1 MGIRLPSLPRTSAP
15 SRLARSRRWLA
26 TLTLLASLAAGCGGG
41 QATARPSATS
51 PKTSSTA
58 HATGTTP
65 SPSASAT
72 PTSYCDA
79 QDTTIPGAAAFLAG
93 KGAHPTGLTA
103 VQEAWFD
110 MDAAIVPACSE
121 IVPDPPA
128 VTTQNLTNGGLS
140 SADFR
145 TWVTEDQMFW
155 TLMEWAQQ
163 HGQASYMQYL
173 LSGGSSSA
181 VVFVRAGGKI
191 VDTPACEY
199 LETVYALP
207 VTGEQMSDLTG
218 TRESSPGVAFVGS
231 SVGPC
236 SSTWTA
242 ASGSVDVHPLAS
254 GPAAWEVDIT
264 NVNTNAALG
273 KYLTYEASWVQGG
286 NETADA
292 LIAEAQSS
300 G

>member
-1 MGIRLPSLPRTSAP
+1 VGIPLPTVPGSSSLP
-15 SRLARSRRWLA
+15 RLARSRRWLA

-41 QATARPSATS
+41 QAVASRTAAP

-65 SPSASAT
+65 SSNASAT

-79 QDTTIPGAAAFLAG
+79 QDTTIPGAAAYL
-93 KGAHPTGLTA
+93 TGGPQPSNLTA
-103 VQEAWFD
+103 VQQAWLQ
-110 MDAAIVPACSE
+110 MQSSMVPACSE

-128 VTTQNLTNGGLS
+128 VQTKNLTNGELSDAGLQ
-140 SADFR
+140 
-145 TWVTEDQMFW
+145 TWVTEDEEFW
-155 TLMEWAQQ
+155 SLMEWGQQ
-163 HGQASYMQYL
+163 HGQAAFMQYL
-173 LSGGSSSA
+173 LAGGSNNA
-181 VVFVRAGGKI
+181 VPFVQAGGKI

-199 LETVYALP
+199 LENVDAVS

-218 TRESSPGVAFVGS
+218 TRESNPGVAYVGS

-242 ASGSVDVHPLAS
+242 ASGSVSVNPVAS
-254 GPAAWEVDIT
+254 GDAVWEVDIT
-264 NVNTNAALG
+264 NVESGAALG
-273 KYLTYEASWVQGG
+273 QYLIYEASWVQGG
-286 NETADA
+286 DATADA
-292 LIAEAQSS
+292 LIQQVQST

>member
-1 MGIRLPSLPRTSAP
+1 
-15 SRLARSRRWLA
+15 
-26 TLTLLASLAAGCGGG
+26 
-41 QATARPSATS
+41 
-51 PKTSSTA
+51 
-58 HATGTTP
+58 
-65 SPSASAT
+65 
-72 PTSYCDA
+72 
-79 QDTTIPGAAAFLAG
+79 
-93 KGAHPTGLTA
+93 
-103 VQEAWFD
+103 VQQAWFQ
-110 MDAAIVPACSE
+110 MQASMVPACSE
-121 IVPDPPA
+121 IVPDPAPD
-128 VTTQNLTNGGLS
+128 TTHNLTNGVLS

-163 HGQASYMQYL
+163 HAQASYMQYL

-181 VVFVRAGGKI
+181 VVFIRGGGKI

-218 TRESSPGVAFVGS
+218 TRESSPGVAFVGGS
-231 SVGPC
+231 AGPC
-236 SSTWTA
+236 SSTWTT
-242 ASGSVDVHPLAS
+242 ASGSVDVHSLAS
-254 GPAAWEVDIT
+254 GTAAWEVDIT
-264 NVNTNAALG
+264 NGKTNAALG
-273 KYLTYEASWVQGG
+273 NYLTYEASWVQGG

>member
-1 MGIRLPSLPRTSAP
+1 V
-15 SRLARSRRWLA
+15 ARARRWLA

-41 QATARPSATS
+41 HATAHASAT
-51 PKTSSTA
+51 PLTTSSTA
-58 HATGTTP
+58 HANGTTP

-79 QDTTIPGAAAFLAG
+79 QDTPIPGAAAFLSG
-93 KGAHPTGLTA
+93 QGPQPTNLTA
-103 VQEAWFD
+103 VQQAWFQIQAS
-110 MDAAIVPACSE
+110 MVPACSE
-121 IVPDPPA
+121 IVADPPP
-128 VTTQNLTNGGLS
+128 VTTQNLTNGMLS

-173 LSGGSSSA
+173 LSGGSNSA
-181 VVFVRAGGKI
+181 VVFVRAGGRI

-231 SVGPC
+231 SMGPC

-242 ASGSVDVHPLAS
+242 ASGSVDVHPLAP
-254 GPAAWEVDIT
+254 GAAAWEVDIT

-273 KYLTYEASWVQGG
+273 KNLTYEASWVQGG
-286 NETADA
+286 HETADA